1 MIIIVFNLQEVY
13 LFQAFIVLACI
24 VAVAMADGPGGHAHA
39 HAPETAPAF
48 VEEPDVAADAP
59 VPVAIPIQAA
69 PLPIVRAA
77 PAPYRP
83 APSPPAYAPAPAPV
97 PVPAY
102 GPAPVVYQDTP
113 PAYDFAY
120 GVQGD
125 AYTGNAQFAHNENRN
140 GYTTNGEYRVAL
152 PDGRT
157 QIVTYNVLD
166 ATAGFV
172 ADVKYEGQ
180 PIPYVAPAP
189 RPAYG
194 SAPVVPVAVPAK

>member
-1 MIIIVFNLQEVY
+1 
-13 LFQAFIVLACI
+13 
-24 VAVAMADGPGGHAHA
+24 MADGDHA
-39 HAPETAPAF
+39 HAPAPA
-48 VEEPDVAADAP
+48 PLAPAP
-59 VPVAIPIQAA
+59 VAVPIAAPVAFAPA
-69 PLPIVRAA
+69 PLPIIRAA

-83 APSPPAYAPAPAPV
+83 APVIVAAPAPAYGPA

-102 GPAPVVYQDTP
+102 GPPQVVYQDTP
-113 PAYDFAY
+113 PAYDFSY

-125 AYTGNAQFAHNENRN
+125 SYTGSASFGHNENRN

-157 QIVTYNVLD
+157 QVVTYNVLD
-166 ATAGFV
+166 AQSGYV

-180 PIPYVAPAP
+180 PIAYVAPAP

-194 SAPVVPVAVPAK
+194 PVN

>member
-39 HAPETAPAF
+39 HAPEAAPVF

-59 VPVAIPIQAA
+59 VPVAVPIQAA
-69 PLPIVRAA
+69 PIPIVRAA

-83 APSPPAYAPAPAPV
+83 APPPPAYAPAPV

>member
-1 MIIIVFNLQEVY
+1 
-13 LFQAFIVLACI
+13 
-24 VAVAMADGPGGHAHA
+24 MADGTGHDHAHA
-39 HAPETAPAF
+39 HEAAPA
-48 VEEPDVAADAP
+48 EAPLEAEPVLRADEPAPIIAAAP
-59 VPVAIPIQAA
+59 APFIAAAPA
-69 PLPIVRAA
+69 PLPLVRFAPAPFVAAAPIVRVA

-83 APSPPAYAPAPAPV
+83 APLAYAPAPVPSYGPA

-102 GPAPVVYQDTP
+102 GPAPVYQDTP
-113 PAYDFAY
+113 PVYDFAY

-125 AYTGNAQFAHNENRN
+125 AYTGSAQYAHNENRN

-157 QIVTYNVLD
+157 QVVTYNVLD
-166 ATAGFV
+166 ANSGYV

-180 PIPYVAPAP
+180 PIAYAPPP

-194 SAPVVPVAVPAK
+194 PVN

>member
-1 MIIIVFNLQEVY
+1 
-13 LFQAFIVLACI
+13 
-24 VAVAMADGPGGHAHA
+24 MADGDHA
-39 HAPETAPAF
+39 HAPAPVA
-48 VEEPDVAADAP
+48 VAAAP
-59 VPVAIPIQAA
+59 VPVAVPVAA
-69 PLPIVRAA
+69 PIPIVRAA

-83 APSPPAYAPAPAPV
+83 APVVVAAPAPAYGPA

-102 GPAPVVYQDTP
+102 GPAPVVYADTP
-113 PAYDFAY
+113 PAYDFGY

-125 AYTGNAQFAHNENRN
+125 AYTGSASFGHNENRN
-140 GYTTNGEYRVAL
+140 GYTTNGEYRVVL

-157 QIVTYNVLD
+157 QVVTYNVLD
-166 ATAGFV
+166 AQSGYV

-194 SAPVVPVAVPAK
+194 PAPVVPVAVPAK

>member
-1 MIIIVFNLQEVY
+1 
-13 LFQAFIVLACI
+13 
-24 VAVAMADGPGGHAHA
+24 MADGQ
-39 HAPETAPAF
+39 ESDPAL
-48 VEEPDVAADAP
+48 VEEPLEAADAP
-59 VPVAIPIQAA
+59 VPVAVPIPAA
-69 PLPIVRAA
+69 PIPIVRAG

-83 APSPPAYAPAPAPV
+83 APPPPAYAPAP
-97 PVPAY
+97 VPAY
-102 GPAPVVYQDTP
+102 GAAPVYQDTP

-140 GYTTNGEYRVAL
+140 GYATNGEYRVAL

-172 ADVKYEGQ
+172 ADVKYKGQ
-180 PIPYVAPAP
+180 PIPYVAPSP
-189 RPAYG
+189 RPAYAP
-194 SAPVVPVAVPAK
+194 APVHAK

>member
-1 MIIIVFNLQEVY
+1 
-13 LFQAFIVLACI
+13 
-24 VAVAMADGPGGHAHA
+24 MADGPGGHAHA

-59 VPVAIPIQAA
+59 VPVALPIQAA
-69 PLPIVRAA
+69 PIPIVRAA

-83 APSPPAYAPAPAPV
+83 APPPPAYALAPV